1 MVSYSFHNPNVM
13 RDRPECSAC
22 MVFKKSYFSILE
34 NGDLENLKFEKSSS
48 FYKTGQQIF
57 HEDSRAVGVYCLHS
71 GKVKLYKAGAD
82 GKEQIVRFVT
92 PGELF
97 GYRSITGTRHYLVTA
112 EAIEDSIICF
122 INSNTFSELTD
133 KYPEIT
139 KALLASLGEMLNE
152 AEDRMISIAQKPVR
166 ERLAEALLTLCHKF
180 HPEGCKDDNVL
191 NLSREDLANIVGSAT
206 ETVIRLLSEFR
217 EEKMITI
224 EGRKIIL
231 KDVRKLKR
239 IANFRLK

>member
-1 MVSYSFHNPNVM
+1 M
-13 RDRPECSAC
+13 RDRPECTTC
-22 MVFKKSYFSILE
+22 NVFKKSYFSILE

-122 INSNTFSELTD
+122 INSNTFSDLTE
-133 KYPEIT
+133 KYPEIR
-139 KALLASLGEMLNE
+139 KALFSSLGNMLSE

-206 ETVIRLLSEFR
+206 ETIIRLLAEFR

-224 EGRKIIL
+224 EGRRIIL

-239 IANFRLK
+239 IANFRLQ

>member
-1 MVSYSFHNPNVM
+1 MK
-13 RDRPECSAC
+13 DRPECSTC
-22 MVFKKSYFSILE
+22 RVFKKSYFLTLE
-34 NGDLENLKFEKSSS
+34 NGELENLKYEKSSS
-48 FYKTGQQIF
+48 YYKTGQLVF
-57 HEDSRAVGVYCLHS
+57 HEDSRAVGVYCLNS
-71 GKVKLYKAGAD
+71 GKVKLFKVGND

-97 GYRSITGTRHYLVTA
+97 GYSSIIGSRTYLLTA
-112 EAIEDSIICF
+112 EAIENSIICF
-122 INSNTFSELTD
+122 INGNTFSDLTD

-139 KALLASLGEMLNE
+139 KTLITTLGNMLNE
-152 AEDRMISIAQKPVR
+152 TEDRMISIAQKPVR

-206 ETVIRLLSEFR
+206 ETIIRLLSELR
-217 EEKMITI
+217 EEKIISI
-224 EGRKIIL
+224 EGRRIIL

-239 IANFRLK
+239 IANFKVQ

>member
-1 MVSYSFHNPNVM
+1 M
-13 RDRPECSAC
+13 RDRPECSSC

-239 IANFRLK
+239 IANFRLR

>member
-1 MVSYSFHNPNVM
+1 MK
-13 RDRPECSAC
+13 DRPECSTC
-22 MVFKKSYFSILE
+22 KVFKKSYFSSLE
-34 NGDLENLKFEKSSS
+34 NGDIECLKYEKSSA
-48 FYKTGQQIF
+48 FYKVGQVVF
-57 HEDSRAVGVYCLHS
+57 HEDSRAVGVYCLNS
-71 GKVKLYKAGAD
+71 GKVKLYKVGND

-97 GYRSITGTRHYLVTA
+97 GYRSITGTRHYLLSA
-112 EAIEDSIICF
+112 EAIEDSMICF
-122 INSNTFSELTD
+122 INSNTFSDLTE

-139 KALLASLGEMLNE
+139 KALLKALGKMLNE

-206 ETVIRLLSEFR
+206 ETIIRLLSEFR
-217 EEKMITI
+217 EEKLISI
-224 EGRKIIL
+224 EGRRIIL

-239 IANFRLK
+239 IANFK